1 MQDARTVRPHLVAR
15 ALVIGGLGAA
25 AVTLSAAPSQ
35 AAPCEGYSGACATTP
50 GTPPPTSL
58 RPRPPAELENT
69 GAETALLAVIGL
81 GAVSG
86 GTALVVAGRRRT
98 HRTAAGDAATA

>member
-1 MQDARTVRPHLVAR
+1 MQDARTARPHLVSR
-15 ALVIGGLGAA
+15 ALVIGGL
-25 AVTLSAAPSQ
+25 AVTAGALLAGPAH

-58 RPRPPAELENT
+58 RPRPPADLENT

-98 HRTAAGDAATA
+98 HRGDPAPA